1 MKKTLKNSD
10 LSLIT
15 QVTLSLLIMIMGII
29 IMIFKAFGLVE
40 IILYISILFYVLAFL
55 SILAYFIKRK
65 EGDYEILLLALISVI
80 TATFLFVFK
89 NDNVPMILGIGMTI
103 FTILEIMN
111 RIYKIFT
118 LKKEENF
125 MWIIKFIITFV
136 IGVLGLLTT
145 INLFKEITVQTMMIA
160 YYFITFGFLLSI
172 ENFIEL
178 FMTDKQ
184 FKKIISKMLDED
196 PYSNLENIKEDRIK
210 KIEEQNKKK
219 TTSVKKNQKS
229 VKLKTK
235 KTTNK

>member
-15 QVTLSLLIMIMGII
+15 QVLLSLLIMIMGII
-29 IMIFKAFGLVE
+29 IMIFKSFGLVE
-40 IILYISILFYVLAFL
+40 IVLYISILFYVLAFL

-80 TATFLFVFK
+80 TATFLFLFK
-89 NDNVPMILGIGMTI
+89 NDNVLMILGIGMTI

-184 FKKIISKMLDED
+184 FKKILSKMLDED

-229 VKLKTK
+229 VKTKTK
-235 KTTNK
+235 KNTNK

>member
-15 QVTLSLLIMIMGII
+15 QVLLSLLIMIMGII

-40 IILYISILFYVLAFL
+40 IVLYISILFYVLAFL

-111 RIYKIFT
+111 RIYKIVI

-184 FKKIISKMLDED
+184 FKKILSKMLDED

-229 VKLKTK
+229 VKSKIK
-235 KTTNK
+235 KTTTK

>member
-15 QVTLSLLIMIMGII
+15 QVLLSLLIMIMGII
-29 IMIFKAFGLVE
+29 IMIFKSFGLVE
-40 IILYISILFYVLAFL
+40 IVLYISILFYVLAFL

-80 TATFLFVFK
+80 TATFLFLFK

-103 FTILEIMN
+103 FNILEIMN
-111 RIYKIFT
+111 RTYKIIT
-118 LKKEENF
+118 LKQEENF

-184 FKKIISKMLDED
+184 FKKILSKMLDEN

-229 VKLKTK
+229 VKPKTK
-235 KTTNK
+235 KNTNK

>member
-15 QVTLSLLIMIMGII
+15 QVLLSLLIMIMGII
-29 IMIFKAFGLVE
+29 IMIFKSFGLVE
-40 IILYISILFYVLAFL
+40 IVLYISILFYVLAFL

-80 TATFLFVFK
+80 TATFLFLFK

-103 FTILEIMN
+103 FNILEIMN
-111 RIYKIFT
+111 RTYKIIT
-118 LKKEENF
+118 LKQEENF

-184 FKKIISKMLDED
+184 FKKILSKMLDEN

-229 VKLKTK
+229 VKSKIK
-235 KTTNK
+235 KTTTK

>member
-40 IILYISILFYVLAFL
+40 IVLYISILFYVLAFL

>member
-40 IILYISILFYVLAFL
+40 IVLYISILFYVLAFL

-184 FKKIISKMLDED
+184 FKKILSKMLDED

>member
-1 MKKTLKNSD
+1 MKKILKNSD

-29 IMIFKAFGLVE
+29 IMIFKSFGLVE

-111 RIYKIFT
+111 RIYKIVT
-118 LKKEENF
+118 LKREENF

-184 FKKIISKMLDED
+184 FKKILSKMLDQD

-229 VKLKTK
+229 VNPKTK
-235 KTTNK
+235 KNTNK